1 MEVLTKR
8 RSRRQDEPR
17 APVQLAPS
25 WLPRQQR
32 RRIDRQLYRLLHRD
46 VCSVCGSPFKHNSRT
61 TSGLDAQGNAALTG
75 ECCFDRLAEAQ
86 CETDYTSNGAT
97 VLRAILNEA
106 LATIKAAGYRISK
119 PKSKRK
125 DRVGPTFVA
134 EFADGTV
141 TRRSTF
147 TSLEKL
153 DWDRGERLSQAAW
166 QSRWRVWFRK
176 QTGKV
181 CPVDPDT
188 LIPPVIVAAR
198 FEQDGKVLG
207 TRP

>member
-153 DWDRGERLSQAAW
+153 DWGRGERLSQAVINHGGGHANAPIISNKPVSPAW
-166 QSRWRVWFRK
+166 SRR
-176 QTGKV
+176 GG
-181 CPVDPDT
+181 VDR
-188 LIPPVIVAAR
+188 AR
-198 FEQDGKVLG
+198 GS
-207 TRP
+207 